1 MPGWAGR
8 GQGFCHQIFKSVQEP
23 IERRWQRIMDLT
35 IEFVQEPTVRGWE
48 GVKDLVIKSV
58 QAEGCGGQI
67 FKI

>member
-1 MPGWAGR
+1 
-8 GQGFCHQIFKSVQEP
+8 
-23 IERRWQRIMDLT
+23 MDLT